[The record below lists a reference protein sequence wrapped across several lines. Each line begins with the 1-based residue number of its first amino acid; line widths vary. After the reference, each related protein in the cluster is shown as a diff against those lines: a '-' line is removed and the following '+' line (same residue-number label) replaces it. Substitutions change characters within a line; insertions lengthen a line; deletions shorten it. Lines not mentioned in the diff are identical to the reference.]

1 MLRWPTKRIG
11 HTRVRSTPD
20 NELLHRIQKGNM
32 KACRAAV
39 LIAAT
44 IFTCLALESR
54 SQTNDA
60 WAPRKF
66 LSTFEH
72 NAEASQLL
80 RNILSKKTYVEACKE
95 ITSMKNMR
103 SETARAALLRIA
115 YGEIGAQYVG
125 LAASVYVNSLEDRSQ
140 AAALLA
146 ASDSGVLECG
156 FHALRGQPLT
166 EALLAKAATAITNDS
181 FGLRWNTA
189 SFLQMDTN
197 TAFAARK
204 ASLLARAMQATLK
217 RRDARDLRQ
226 EQEAFFED
234 GLPRGEQE
242 LWTQAGFL
250 GRTKGVTVQMI
261 LEALGSETG
270 VVHDFAV
277 LAMANA
283 SSPARHVPTDTL
295 EDRKAALKLYAT
307 NDPAFFRGDPAVC
320 AELHGVLTNSP
331 SVTARL
337 AAMTFLTWRPQSE
350 DKAVLEWVAANDTFK
365 SKPADPFY
373 FRMAGADQSLRGK
386 RDAAIYPLRFLAE
399 QALKQIEA
407 NKQDSN

>member
-1 MLRWPTKRIG
+1 M
-11 HTRVRSTPD
+11 RSTPD
-20 NELLHRIQKGNM
+20 GEFLHRMKKGDM
-32 KACRAAV
+32 QASRATV
-39 LIAAT
+39 FIVT
-44 IFTCLALESR
+44 IISIFLAFENR
-54 SQTNDA
+54 SQTNDQ
-60 WAPRKF
+60 WAPRTF
-66 LSTFEH
+66 LGAFEH
-72 NAEASQLL
+72 NAEANQLL
-80 RNILSKKTYVEACKE
+80 RNILTKKTYDEACEE
-95 ITSMKNMR
+95 IASLKRKR
-103 SETARAALLRIA
+103 SDAARAALLRAA
-115 YGEIGAQYVG
+115 YGEIGPQYVG
-125 LAASVYVNSLEDRSQ
+125 LAASVYVNSLEDRAQ

-204 ASLLARAMQATLK
+204 ASLLARAMQTTLK
-217 RRDARDLRQ
+217 RREARDLHQ

-234 GLPRGEQE
+234 RLPRGEQE
-242 LWTQAGFL
+242 LWTQAGLL

-261 LEALGSETG
+261 LESLGSETG
-270 VVHDFAV
+270 IVHDFAV

-320 AELHGVLTNSP
+320 AELHGVVTNSP

-337 AAMTFLTWRPQSE
+337 AALTFLTWRPQSE
-350 DKAVLEWVAANDTFK
+350 DKPVFEWVAANDTFK

-407 NKQDSN
+407 NKQRSN